1 MFVEADEKRCSN
13 FVCSARNN
21 AHVSFIQNREYPF
34 CFAIFFIAV
43 CALFRRRE
51 KGEVKESKSC
61 FPQRKREN
69 RTRIEILACILKK
82 SETPTNQSNIILS
95 CGLSHRQA
103 KDLLG
108 FLHLSNLLENNGEP
122 ASYRTTKKGY
132 EFLEYYDGICQLLHA
147 GEMETRIGLESP
159 GRTIFHNNHLTQR
172 K

>member
-1 MFVEADEKRCSN
+1 MFVDADENRGSD
-13 FVCSARNN
+13 FVCSVCNN
-21 AHVSFIQNREYPF
+21 AHVSFSQNRKYPF
-34 CFAIFFIAV
+34 CFAIFFIAL
-43 CALFRRRE
+43 CALFKRRQ
-51 KGEVKESKSC
+51 KGEVKESKSG

-122 ASYRTTKKGY
+122 ASYKTTKKGY
-132 EFLEYYDGICQLLHA
+132 EFLDYYDGICGLLRT

-159 GRTIFHNNHLTQR
+159 GRTIFHNNHLTKQR
-172 K
+172 